1 MEHDS
6 ELSLGGMGNL
16 STYPGP
22 QQLRVVPE
30 VLIPRASGLYS
41 CGPCMFPEPEMQAVI
56 RVLSMSE

>member
-30 VLIPRASGLYS
+30 VLIASASGLLIW
-41 CGPCMFPEPEMQAVI
+41 AVHVP
-56 RVLSMSE
+56 RARDAGSDQGVKHV